1 MPNDAG
7 ELATVELVGD
17 FMAVLN
23 YNHPLAGKPLVIKLK
38 ILKVEN
44 P

>member
-1 MPNDAG
+1 MQNDLG
-7 ELATVELVGD
+7 SFATVAEVGD
-17 FMAVLN
+17 MTAVLD
-23 YNHPLAGKPLVIKLK
+23 YNHPLAGKPLIVELK